1 MGGGAQA
8 GKGLS
13 GEKPNSALPLQLLY
27 ELKEGRASTAA
38 GKMSYLDRTQ
48 LAKIHPRK
56 IKELMIEPALAS
68 LLLLLPSRK
77 AAENPL
83 KPKVNTCL

>member
-13 GEKPNSALPLQLLY
+13 GEKPNSALPFQLPY

-56 IKELMIEPALAS
+56 IKELVIDRAS
-68 LLLLLPSRK
+68 TCLSASVAPKSKSSRK
-77 AAENPL
+77 SS
-83 KPKVNTCL
+83 KTKS